1 MKGGG
6 FRSTSSMNAFINTHS
21 PSGRFSFQGII
32 KFNNTQQEIIIFV
45 TPVRPESK
53 GLFEGVAYNI
63 QCSVDEFNYFDRLTK
78 ITSIPNFTDI
88 EFREVPGREFKKHF
102 SEMTDPPK
110 LPTLFQPEPS
120 ERVPPFQPTSA
131 TRVPPFQPEPSARVP
146 SPPFQPEPAFQSSPS
161 SAFQPSPARVSP
173 DVARAIDSSI
183 VIGADTLLRN
193 GFHPIFMKLN
203 EEEFATILYE
213 WIFSDEDKFLTE
225 FAVPNI
231 CFWTSQLDRDNY
243 LSHGE
248 PLPTGLTYP
257 FTPAMFLPLTPEKK
271 TFLKRRPFRL
281 RTLVVKTM
289 KDRYEIAHAQLK
301 YPKSYLPGYSFNY
314 CAFAGNLPVGVPQNI
329 YDLMIRSALTSCT
342 LLQTIDARLISL
354 DLYLNRHQPIQAAV
368 VVNGLPSVR
377 SEFHSDSGTPFSNPG
392 GPPTPPQAELLTHA
406 KIVSIMEP
414 GTLSK
419 SVSIMANISTTE
431 DTVVQGQKAQSAD
444 ESVKSAALEKIASG
458 NYRNVITF
466 ISKNGTACLFDDT
479 LIYHSSPWND
489 IPTTNTNVAQG
500 LLQPSGAEEI
510 AISGPTLLT
519 KSLTEE
525 MINEMKRD
533 KQRCLFRVHYSD
545 VAQLKHHYNLYPDK
559 TEKHNFSDL
568 IIRDVPIVITI
579 NRTPDG
585 NVDLTQLNEEF
596 GPTGQ
601 LKSSGLAMGGTP
613 RRKRKRKTRKRKGG
627 TLTPDILDENII
639 VTVRTE
645 CAPDCVIPGI
655 IEN

>member
-21 PSGRFSFQGII
+21 PAGRFSFQGII

-88 EFREVPGREFKKHF
+88 EFTEVGGDAFKSHF
-102 SEMTDPPK
+102 TDMRDLPQTQPPQQ
-110 LPTLFQPEPS
+110 PPPPEPPLQ
-120 ERVPPFQPTSA
+120 PPQP
-131 TRVPPFQPEPSARVP
+131 PEP
-146 SPPFQPEPAFQSSPS
+146 PEPP
-161 SAFQPSPARVSP
+161 QPPETPQPPAL

-183 VIGADTLLRN
+183 AIGSDSLLRN

-203 EEEFATILYE
+203 EERFASILYE

-231 CFWTSQLDRDNY
+231 CFWTSQLLEKDY
-243 LSHGE
+243 LSLGE
-248 PLPTGLTYP
+248 ALPTGVTYP

-289 KDRYEIAHAQLK
+289 KDRYEIAHAQLQN
-301 YPKSYLPGYSFNY
+301 PATYLPGYSFNY
-314 CAFAGNLPVGVPQNI
+314 CDFAGNLPVGVPQNI

-444 ESVKSAALEKIASG
+444 ESVKSAALEKITSG

-525 MINEMKRD
+525 MINEIKRD

-545 VAQLKHHYNLYPDK
+545 VAQLKNRYDLYPDK
-559 TEKHNFSDL
+559 TEKYNFSDL

-596 GPTGQ
+596 GPKGQ
-601 LKSSGLAMGGTP
+601 LKSYGLAMGGTP
-613 RRKRKRKTRKRKGG
+613 RKRKRKTRKTRKRKGG